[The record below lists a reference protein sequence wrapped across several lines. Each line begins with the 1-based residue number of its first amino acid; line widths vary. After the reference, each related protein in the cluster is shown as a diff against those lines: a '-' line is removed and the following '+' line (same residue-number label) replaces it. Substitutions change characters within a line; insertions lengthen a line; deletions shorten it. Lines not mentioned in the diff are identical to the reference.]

1 MDGGEKMKELELIKT
16 ANGYKMKATI
26 VNGMKTYGTFISAVD
41 RNRLFMAGQIANI
54 NGEIVITEKGVEM
67 LKQLGYNIVVVGDEV
82 S

>member
-1 MDGGEKMKELELIKT
+1 MKELELIKT

-26 VNGMKTYGTFISAVD
+26 VNGMKTYRTFISAVD
-41 RNRLFMAGQIANI
+41 RNRLFTAGQIANI